1 MRKKYIALISILS
14 VFVIMAITAA
24 ILFFTKP
31 PSTVEFDQALLEEI
45 FSGKIEFPANTIVE
59 RQKGL
64 VYENGKFRAEIDSIS
79 GRFFSEE
86 EIANGIP
93 EEHRTKR
100 IHAYELSDGS
110 FVSCDDWFLLE
121 NGWHFY
127 NWTIWQDK
135 EIEDGMRYQSKFE
148 YLKGDHSVT
157 VSLRCT
163 DPRDTEN
170 MRALYTYIASCI
182 QENIVDLVQWQK
194 EHGYDIQ
201 E

>member
-1 MRKKYIALISILS
+1 
-14 VFVIMAITAA
+14 MAITAA

-45 FSGKIEFPANTIVE
+45 FSGKIEIPANTIVE
-59 RQKGL
+59 RQTGL

-86 EIANGIP
+86 EISNGIP

-135 EIEDGMRYQSKFE
+135 EIQDGMRYQSKFE

-182 QENIVDLVQWQK
+182 QENIVDLEQWQK